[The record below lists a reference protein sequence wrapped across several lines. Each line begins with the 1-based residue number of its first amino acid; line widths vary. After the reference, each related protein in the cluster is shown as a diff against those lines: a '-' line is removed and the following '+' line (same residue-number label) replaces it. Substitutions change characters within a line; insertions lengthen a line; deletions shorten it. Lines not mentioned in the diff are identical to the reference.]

1 MDILT
6 VTCDRDL
13 EQTILQAESISL
25 FLKPCTHW
33 VVINEPEADL
43 ELWRTRLAPYYDQHT
58 LELMA
63 WDWNAWPYT
72 VQLKS
77 NDDKGYRLQQVIKL
91 MMHRHIQKDYVCL
104 DSKNFFIAP
113 TDINQYTGQI
123 GSGTYMPHSNLAEGN
138 QKSNFVSTVTA
149 YSQKLQALPESG
161 HILAT
166 TPFVIS
172 HSALTSVP
180 SLLEIIHWF
189 YQEESVNASE
199 FILYGYMLAKQGI
212 DISAATKQV
221 PDYIVWKKQWNQPQE
236 FTVENFLQFINRYQY
251 RAMAFGRNFLN
262 QLDPAEFDAIN
273 SWLASR
279 GFQNTLPYQLR
290 DRYINTKGW
299 IR

>member
-6 VTCDRDL
+6 VTCNRDL
-13 EQTILQAESISL
+13 EQMMLQAESISL
-25 FLKPCTHW
+25 FLNPCTHW

-43 ELWRTRLAPYYDQHT
+43 ELWRTRLALYYDQHT

-72 VQLKS
+72 TQLKN

-91 MMHRHIQKDYVCL
+91 MMHKHIQKDYVCL

-123 GSGTYMPHSNLAEGN
+123 GSGTYMADEQNSDFRMTTE
-138 QKSNFVSTVTA
+138 A
-149 YSQKLQALPESG
+149 YSQKLQASPESG

-172 HSALTSVP
+172 YSDLTSVP
-180 SLLEIIHWF
+180 SLLEIILWF

-199 FILYGYMLAKQGI
+199 FILYGCMLAKQGI
-212 DISAATKQV
+212 DIGTAKNQVSAYV
-221 PDYIVWKKQWNQPQE
+221 VWKKQWNQPQE

-251 RAMAFGRNFLN
+251 RVMAFGRNFLN
-262 QLDPAEFDAIN
+262 QLDPAEFDVIN

-290 DRYINTKGW
+290 ERYINTKGW

>member
-6 VTCDRDL
+6 VTCNRDL
-13 EQTILQAESISL
+13 EQMMLQAESISL

-33 VVINEPEADL
+33 IVINEPAVDM
-43 ELWRTRLAPYYDQHT
+43 ELWRTRLAPYYQRHR
-58 LELMA
+58 LELMV

-72 VQLKS
+72 TQLKN

-91 MMHRHIQKDYVCL
+91 MMHRRIQKDYVCL

-113 TDINQYTGQI
+113 TDINQYAGQI
-123 GSGTYMPHSNLAEGN
+123 GSGTYMPHSNLAEGD

-149 YSQKLQALPESG
+149 YSQKLQASPESG
-161 HILAT
+161 QILAT

-172 HSALTSVP
+172 YLDLTSVP
-180 SLLEIIHWF
+180 SLPEIIHWF

-199 FILYGYMLAKQGI
+199 FILYGCMLAKQGI
-212 DISAATKQV
+212 NISTAKKQV
-221 PDYIVWKKQWNQPQE
+221 SAYVVWKKQWNQPQE

-251 RAMAFGRNFLN
+251 RVMAFGRNFLN
-262 QLDPAEFDAIN
+262 QLDPAEFDMIN